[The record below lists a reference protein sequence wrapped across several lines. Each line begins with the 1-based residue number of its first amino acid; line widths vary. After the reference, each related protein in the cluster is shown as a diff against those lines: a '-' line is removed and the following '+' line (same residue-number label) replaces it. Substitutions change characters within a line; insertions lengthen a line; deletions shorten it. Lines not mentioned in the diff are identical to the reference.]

1 MWEDSIEALS
11 PLDLPTREHVLDVG
25 CGSGEL
31 SRVLKRETAGTVI
44 GCDADLTLLAHAVES
59 VPVVGGDATRLPFP
73 DDTFDLV
80 VCQALLINLP
90 DPVAAIR
97 EFARISS
104 DLVAAIE
111 PDNGEVAVDS
121 SVDVEATLERRA
133 RRAYLNGIATDAT
146 LGKDARDAF
155 VNAGVEWLQTRRYDH
170 DRTTAPPYDERALAV
185 ARRKAT
191 GAGLDD
197 DSETILEEFSENE
210 YDALRSAWRSMGRS
224 VVEQMQTGEYH
235 RTETVPFYVTVGR
248 V

>member
-11 PLDLPTREHVLDVG
+11 PLDLPTRERILDVG

-31 SRVLKRETAGTVI
+31 SRVLVRETAGTVI
-44 GCDADLTLLAHAVES
+44 GCDADLTLLGHAAEA

-80 VCQALLINLP
+80 ICQALLINLP
-90 DPVAAIR
+90 DPEGTVR
-97 EFARISS
+97 EFARVSS

-111 PDNGEVAVDS
+111 PDNGTVTIDS
-121 SVDVEATLERRA
+121 SVDVEAALEGRA
-133 RRAYLNGIATDAT
+133 RRAYLDGIATDAT

-155 VNAGVEWLQTRRYDH
+155 DRAGLKELQTRRYDH
-170 DRTTAPPYDERALAV
+170 DRTTAPPYDERALEV

-191 GAGLDD
+191 GAGLED
-197 DSETILEEFSENE
+197 DSETILEELSEEE
-210 YDALRSAWRSMGRS
+210 YDRLRSAWRSMGRS
-224 VVEQMQTGEYH
+224 VVEQMQAGEYH